1 MGSLSLDGKRVLIT
15 GAGGGVGREVAQR
28 MAEAGAK
35 MVLTDRNLDTL
46 NTLNSLIGGE
56 NGALA
61 VAADLGSAQG
71 VDRVFAEVDARLG
84 GLDILVACAGIGSE
98 PLMAFN
104 DESWR
109 DVITSNLVSYVAC
122 ARRAIDRIRLGPR
135 GEGSIILLGSIS
147 VHIKAVGESVYN
159 AAKGGVASFAET
171 LRKEMIPDSIRVTL
185 IEPGAIGSAMQ
196 PFDTKERARLIAA
209 EELLPPAEVAEA
221 VMFAATRPVGV
232 DCVTL
237 RIEPMVQKIY

>member
-1 MGSLSLDGKRVLIT
+1 MGALNLNGKRVLIT
-15 GAGGGVGREVAQR
+15 GAGGGVGRALAQR
-28 MAEAGAK
+28 MAEEGAALL
-35 MVLTDRNLDTL
+35 LTDRNTETLDAVL
-46 NTLNSLIGGE
+46 GDLGE
-56 NGALA
+56 REACA
-61 VAADLGSAQG
+61 VAAELGTAEG
-71 VDRVFAEVDARLG
+71 VDRLFAEVDAQLG
-84 GLDILVACAGIGSE
+84 GLDIMVACAGIGSE
-98 PLMAFN
+98 PLMAFH

-122 ARRAIDRIRLGPR
+122 TRRAIDRIRKAPR
-135 GEGSIILLGSIS
+135 GEGSVILLGSIS

-171 LRKEMIPDSIRVTL
+171 LRKELIPDAIRVTL

-196 PFDTKERARLIAA
+196 PFDAQERARLIKA
-209 EELLPPAEVAEA
+209 EELLPPDEVAEA

>member
-1 MGSLSLDGKRVLIT
+1 MAALNLSGKRVLVT
-15 GAGGGVGREVAQR
+15 GSGGGVGRAVAQR
-28 MAEAGAK
+28 MSEAGASLL
-35 MVLTDRNLDTL
+35 LTDRNSETLDTV
-46 NTLNSLIGGE
+46 IGDI
-56 NGALA
+56 GAGNA
-61 VAADLGSAQG
+61 NVVAADLGSVEG
-71 VDRVFAEVDARLG
+71 VERVFAEVDARLG

-98 PLMAFN
+98 PLMAFE

-122 ARRAIDRIRLGPR
+122 TRRAIERIRRAPR
-135 GEGSIILLGSIS
+135 GEGSVILLGSIS

-171 LRKEMIPDSIRVTL
+171 LRKELIPDAIRVTL

-196 PFDTKERARLIAA
+196 PFGAEERARLIEA

>member
-1 MGSLSLDGKRVLIT
+1 MGTMGLEGKRVLIT
-15 GAGGGVGREVAQR
+15 GGSGAVGLAVGRR
-28 MAEAGAK
+28 MSGAGSVV
-35 MVLTDRNLDTL
+35 MLTDRNPDTL
-46 NTLNSLIGGE
+46 RAVAIGQ
-56 NGALA
+56 GADRMFT
-61 VAADLGSAQG
+61 VAADLGTAQG
-71 VDRVFAEVDARLG
+71 VDQVFAEVDERLG

-98 PLMAFN
+98 PLMAFD

-109 DVITSNLVSYVAC
+109 DVITSNLVSHVAC
-122 ARRAIDRIRLGPR
+122 TRRAVERIRKGPR

-159 AAKGGVASFAET
+159 AAKGGVASFTET
-171 LRKEMIPDSIRVTL
+171 LRKEMIPDAIRVTL

-196 PFDTKERARLIAA
+196 PFSPEERARLIEA
-209 EELLPPAEVAEA
+209 EELLPPDEVAEA

>member
-1 MGSLSLDGKRVLIT
+1 MGALNLNGKRVLIS
-15 GAGGGVGREVAQR
+15 GAGGGVGRALAQR
-28 MAEAGAK
+28 MADEGAALL
-35 MVLTDRNLDTL
+35 LTDRNTETLDAVL
-46 NTLNSLIGGE
+46 GDLGE
-56 NGALA
+56 SGACT
-61 VAADLGSAQG
+61 VAADLGSPEG
-71 VDRVFAEVDARLG
+71 VERLFAEVDAQLG
-84 GLDILVACAGIGSE
+84 GLDIMVACAGIGSE
-98 PLMAFN
+98 PLMAFH

-122 ARRAIDRIRLGPR
+122 TRRAIDRIRKASR
-135 GEGSIILLGSIS
+135 GEGSVILLGSIS

-171 LRKEMIPDSIRVTL
+171 LRKELIPDAIRVTL

-196 PFDTKERARLIAA
+196 PFNAEERARLIAA
-209 EELLPPAEVAEA
+209 EELLPPGEVAEA

>member
-1 MGSLSLDGKRVLIT
+1 MGALNLNGKRVLIT
-15 GAGGGVGREVAQR
+15 GAGGGVGRALAQR
-28 MAEAGAK
+28 MADEGAALL
-35 MVLTDRNLDTL
+35 LTDRNTETLDAVL
-46 NTLNSLIGGE
+46 GDLGE
-56 NGALA
+56 SGACT
-61 VAADLGSAQG
+61 VAADLGSPEG
-71 VDRVFAEVDARLG
+71 VERLFAEVDAQLG
-84 GLDILVACAGIGSE
+84 GLDIMVACAGIGSE
-98 PLMAFN
+98 PLMAFH

-122 ARRAIDRIRLGPR
+122 TRRAIDRIRKASR
-135 GEGSIILLGSIS
+135 GEGSVILLGSIS

-171 LRKEMIPDSIRVTL
+171 LRKELIPDAIRVTL

-196 PFDTKERARLIAA
+196 PFNTEERARLIAA
-209 EELLPPAEVAEA
+209 EELLPPGEVAEA

>member
-1 MGSLSLDGKRVLIT
+1 MGALNLNGKRVLIT
-15 GAGGGVGREVAQR
+15 GAGGGVGRALAQR
-28 MAEAGAK
+28 MADEGAALL
-35 MVLTDRNLDTL
+35 LTDRNTETLDAVL
-46 NTLNSLIGGE
+46 GDLGE
-56 NGALA
+56 SGACT
-61 VAADLGSAQG
+61 VAADLGSPEG
-71 VDRVFAEVDARLG
+71 VERLFAEVDAQLG
-84 GLDILVACAGIGSE
+84 GLDIMVACAGIGSE
-98 PLMAFN
+98 PLMAFH

-122 ARRAIDRIRLGPR
+122 TRRAIDRIRKASR
-135 GEGSIILLGSIS
+135 GEGSVILLGSIS
-147 VHIKAVGESVYN
+147 VHIRAVGESVYN

-171 LRKEMIPDSIRVTL
+171 LRKELIPDAIRVTL

-196 PFDTKERARLIAA
+196 PFNAEERARLIAA
-209 EELLPPAEVAEA
+209 EELLPPGEVAEA

>member
-1 MGSLSLDGKRVLIT
+1 MGALALDGKRVLIT
-15 GAGGGVGREVAQR
+15 GGGGAVGRAVWER
-28 MAEAGAK
+28 MNAAGAQ
-35 MVLTDRNLDTL
+35 VLLTDRNLDTL
-46 NTLNSLIGGE
+46 
-56 NGALA
+56 GALVREAGEERAWA
-61 VAADLGSAQG
+61 VAADLGTAQG

-98 PLMAFN
+98 PLMAFG

-122 ARRAIDRIRLGPR
+122 TRRAIERIRKGPR
-135 GEGSIILLGSIS
+135 GEGSVILLGSIS

-171 LRKEMIPDSIRVTL
+171 LRKEMIPDAIRVTL

-196 PFDTKERARLIAA
+196 PFSPEERKRLISA
-209 EELLPPAEVAEA
+209 EELLPPEEVAEA

-237 RIEPMVQKIY
+237 RIEPMVQKIS

>member
-1 MGSLSLDGKRVLIT
+1 MGALNLNGKRVLIT
-15 GAGGGVGREVAQR
+15 GAGGGVGRALAQR
-28 MAEAGAK
+28 MADEGAALL
-35 MVLTDRNLDTL
+35 LTDRNTETLDAVL
-46 NTLNSLIGGE
+46 GDLGKS
-56 NGALA
+56 GACT
-61 VAADLGSAQG
+61 VAADLGSPEG
-71 VDRVFAEVDARLG
+71 VERLFAEVDAQLG
-84 GLDILVACAGIGSE
+84 GLDIMVACAGIGSE
-98 PLMAFN
+98 PLMAFH

-122 ARRAIDRIRLGPR
+122 TRRAIDRIRKASR
-135 GEGSIILLGSIS
+135 GEGSVILLGSIS

-171 LRKEMIPDSIRVTL
+171 LRKELIPDAIRVTL

-196 PFDTKERARLIAA
+196 PFNAEERARLIAA
-209 EELLPPAEVAEA
+209 EELLPPGEVAEA

>member
-1 MGSLSLDGKRVLIT
+1 MGTLNLSGKRVLIT
-15 GAGGGVGREVAQR
+15 GAGGGVGRALAQR
-28 MAEAGAK
+28 MADEGAALL
-35 MVLTDRNLDTL
+35 LTDRNTETLDAVL
-46 NTLNSLIGGE
+46 GDLGE
-56 NGALA
+56 SGACT
-61 VAADLGSAQG
+61 VAADLGSPEG
-71 VDRVFAEVDARLG
+71 VERLFAEVDAQLG
-84 GLDILVACAGIGSE
+84 GLDIMVACAGIGSE
-98 PLMAFN
+98 PLMAFH

-109 DVITSNLVSYVAC
+109 NVITSNLVSYVAC
-122 ARRAIDRIRLGPR
+122 TRRAIDRIRKASR
-135 GEGSIILLGSIS
+135 GEGSVILLGSIS

-171 LRKEMIPDSIRVTL
+171 LRKELIPDAIRVTL

-196 PFDTKERARLIAA
+196 PFNAEERARLIAA
-209 EELLPPAEVAEA
+209 EELLPPGEVAEA

>member
-1 MGSLSLDGKRVLIT
+1 MGALNLNGKRVLIT
-15 GAGGGVGREVAQR
+15 GAGGGVGRALAQR
-28 MAEAGAK
+28 MADEGAALL
-35 MVLTDRNLDTL
+35 LTDRNTETLDAVL
-46 NTLNSLIGGE
+46 GDLGE
-56 NGALA
+56 SGACT
-61 VAADLGSAQG
+61 VAADLGSPEG
-71 VDRVFAEVDARLG
+71 VDRLFAEVDAQLG
-84 GLDILVACAGIGSE
+84 GLDIMVACAGIGSE
-98 PLMAFN
+98 PLMAFH

-122 ARRAIDRIRLGPR
+122 TRRAIDRIRKASR
-135 GEGSIILLGSIS
+135 GEGSVILLGSIS

-171 LRKEMIPDSIRVTL
+171 LRKELIPDAIRVTL

-196 PFDTKERARLIAA
+196 PFNAEERARLIAA
-209 EELLPPAEVAEA
+209 EELLPPGEVAEA

>member
-1 MGSLSLDGKRVLIT
+1 MGALNLNGKRVLIT
-15 GAGGGVGREVAQR
+15 GAGGGVGRALAQR
-28 MAEAGAK
+28 MADEGAALL
-35 MVLTDRNLDTL
+35 LTDRNTETLDAVL
-46 NTLNSLIGGE
+46 GDLGE
-56 NGALA
+56 SGACT
-61 VAADLGSAQG
+61 VAADLGSPEG
-71 VDRVFAEVDARLG
+71 VERLFAEVDAQLG
-84 GLDILVACAGIGSE
+84 GLDIMVACAGIGSE
-98 PLMAFN
+98 PLMAFH

-122 ARRAIDRIRLGPR
+122 TRRAIDRIRKASR
-135 GEGSIILLGSIS
+135 GEGSVILLGSIS

-171 LRKEMIPDSIRVTL
+171 LRKELIPDAIRVTL

-196 PFDTKERARLIAA
+196 PFNAEERARLIAA
-209 EELLPPAEVAEA
+209 EELLPPGEVAEA

>member
-1 MGSLSLDGKRVLIT
+1 MGALNLNGKRVLIT
-15 GAGGGVGREVAQR
+15 GAGGGVGRALAQR
-28 MAEAGAK
+28 MADEGAALL
-35 MVLTDRNLDTL
+35 LTDRNTETLDAVL
-46 NTLNSLIGGE
+46 GDLGE
-56 NGALA
+56 SGACT
-61 VAADLGSAQG
+61 VAADLGSPEG
-71 VDRVFAEVDARLG
+71 VERLFAEVDAQLG
-84 GLDILVACAGIGSE
+84 GLDIMVACAGVGSE
-98 PLMAFN
+98 PLMAFH

-122 ARRAIDRIRLGPR
+122 TRRAIDRIRKASR
-135 GEGSIILLGSIS
+135 GEGSVILLGSIS

-171 LRKEMIPDSIRVTL
+171 LRKELIPDAIRVTL

-196 PFDTKERARLIAA
+196 PFNAEERARLIAA
-209 EELLPPAEVAEA
+209 EELLPPGEVAEA